1 MFICM
6 QVLLFYF
13 IQLMIQIKLE
23 IWKKKWY
30 EINVHDEINI
40 NFFCFDIYCSRKQ
53 KLYKLYKGPNSIYE
67 LFVVEHYT
75 AKVPFH
81 FRDKC

>member
-1 MFICM
+1 MHAGSF
-6 QVLLFYF
+6 VLFYT
-13 IQLMIQIKLE
+13 INDSDKVGNL
-23 IWKKKWY
+23 KKKWH

-40 NFFCFDIYCSRKQ
+40 DIYCSRKQ
-53 KLYKLYKGPNSIYE
+53 KLYKPYKGPNSINE

>member
-1 MFICM
+1 M
-6 QVLLFYF
+6 
-13 IQLMIQIKLE
+13 KL
-23 IWKKKWY
+23 ILISFW
-30 EINVHDEINI
+30 
-40 NFFCFDIYCSRKQ
+40 FDFYCSRKQ
-53 KLYKLYKGPNSIYE
+53 KLYKLYKVYE

>member
-6 QVLLFYF
+6 QVLLFF
-13 IQLMIQIKLE
+13 HTNNDSDKVGNL
-23 IWKKKWY
+23 KKKWY

-40 NFFCFDIYCSRKQ
+40 DIHCSRKQ
-53 KLYKLYKGPNSIYE
+53 KLYKPYKGPNSINE

>member
-1 MFICM
+1 MHAGSF
-6 QVLLFYF
+6 VLFYT
-13 IQLMIQIKLE
+13 INDSDKVGNL
-23 IWKKKWY
+23 KKKWY

-40 NFFCFDIYCSRKQ
+40 DIYCSRKQ
-53 KLYKLYKGPNSIYE
+53 KLYKPYKGPNSINE

>member
-40 NFFCFDIYCSRKQ
+40 DIYCSRKQ

>member
-1 MFICM
+1 MHAGSF
-6 QVLLFYF
+6 VLFYT
-13 IQLMIQIKLE
+13 INDSDKVEDL
-23 IWKKKWY
+23 KKKMIWNKCTWWNKY
-30 EINVHDEINI
+30 Q
-40 NFFCFDIYCSRKQ
+40 FFCFDIYCSRKQ
-53 KLYKLYKGPNSIYE
+53 KLYKPYKGPNSINE

>member
-1 MFICM
+1 MHAGSF
-6 QVLLFYF
+6 VLFYT
-13 IQLMIQIKLE
+13 INDSDKVGDL
-23 IWKKKWY
+23 KKKWY

-40 NFFCFDIYCSRKQ
+40 DIYCSRKQ
-53 KLYKLYKGPNSIYE
+53 KLYKPYKGPNSINE

>member
-1 MFICM
+1 MHAGSF
-6 QVLLFYF
+6 VLFYT
-13 IQLMIQIKLE
+13 INDSDKVGNL
-23 IWKKKWY
+23 KKKWY

-40 NFFCFDIYCSRKQ
+40 DIYCSRKQ
-53 KLYKLYKGPNSIYE
+53 KLYKPYKGPNSIYE

>member
-40 NFFCFDIYCSRKQ
+40 DIYCSRKQ
-53 KLYKLYKGPNSIYE
+53 KLYKPYKGPNSINE

>member
-1 MFICM
+1 MMKLILTFI
-6 QVLLFYF
+6 VLVNKSF
-13 IQLMIQIKLE
+13 ISLI
-23 IWKKKWY
+23 
-30 EINVHDEINI
+30 
-40 NFFCFDIYCSRKQ
+40 
-53 KLYKLYKGPNSIYE
+53 KGPNSINE

>member
-1 MFICM
+1 M
-6 QVLLFYF
+6 
-13 IQLMIQIKLE
+13 KL
-23 IWKKKWY
+23 ILISFW
-30 EINVHDEINI
+30 
-40 NFFCFDIYCSRKQ
+40 FDFYCSRKQ

>member
-1 MFICM
+1 
-6 QVLLFYF
+6 
-13 IQLMIQIKLE
+13 MIQIKLE
-23 IWKKKWY
+23 IWKKWY

-40 NFFCFDIYCSRKQ
+40 IFFLFDIYCSPKQ
-53 KLYKLYKGPNSIYE
+53 KLYKPYKGPNSINE